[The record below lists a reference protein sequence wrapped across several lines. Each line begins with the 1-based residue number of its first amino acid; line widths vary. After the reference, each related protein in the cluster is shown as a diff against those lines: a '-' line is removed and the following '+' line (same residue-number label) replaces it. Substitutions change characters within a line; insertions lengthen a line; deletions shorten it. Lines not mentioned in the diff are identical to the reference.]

1 MPGLF
6 DLIQGA
12 MGRPDPSMQ
21 LRAALNPLAGVP
33 SAGAP
38 TGPAGPPG
46 ASGGPAAP
54 TGSTPGIRVVTP
66 PDGPPGGQQPQQA
79 PQPMAYQTP
88 QDLGS
93 MFVQLMQR
101 QQANEGFNRSLGML
115 AAGFAQ
121 PRDRAMM
128 IDAMSGQSGDPA
140 SLMGNVMKLTQ
151 YNQQQQR
158 LADMQKNLP
167 ALAQS
172 MNIPLETLTTMF
184 NSNPEGFGQEIAK
197 IQEAQMGLTGDPGE
211 RAVQAARADWHR
223 QNPGKTDADMLGA
236 HPELADAIS
245 LTAFRTGAATTAAT
259 EAKDRQTQMDA
270 AKTDFVDID
279 AQHKKV
285 EDLLTKLKANP
296 DAVVKA
302 VQNLGPTSGWGGAI
316 RGNLPASFGGLDQAT
331 RDAAGQLVLLHNI
344 LYSEGWKGKGTRLS
358 QTEAA
363 RIGSSFD
370 NLSNPALS
378 ADEIKNQ
385 LGDLTNQEATAR
397 VNAAAAAGQTVP
409 QSKWNL
415 VNKIYKD
422 KGDLFTG
429 AKPVDDDSGP
439 TPANGSTDLRNSKD
453 PDADYAKLPKGA
465 EFIGPD
471 GKRYR
476 K

>member
-1 MPGLF
+1 
-6 DLIQGA
+6 
-12 MGRPDPSMQ
+12 
-21 LRAALNPLAGVP
+21 
-33 SAGAP
+33 
-38 TGPAGPPG
+38 
-46 ASGGPAAP
+46 
-54 TGSTPGIRVVTP
+54 
-66 PDGPPGGQQPQQA
+66 
-79 PQPMAYQTP
+79 
-88 QDLGS
+88 

-101 QQANEGFNRSLGML
+101 QQANEGFNRGLGML
-115 AAGFAQ
+115 AAGFAA
-121 PRDRAMM
+121 PRDRATM

-167 ALAQS
+167 ALAAS
-172 MNIPLETLTTMF
+172 MNIPLDTLTTMF
-184 NSNPEGFGQEIAK
+184 NSNPEGFGAEVAR
-197 IQEAQMGLTGDPGE
+197 IQEANMGLTGDPAE
-211 RAVQAARADWHR
+211 RALQAARADWRR
-223 QNPGKTDADMLGA
+223 QNPGKTDADMLAA

-245 LTAFRTGAATTAAT
+245 LTATRTSAATTAAT
-259 EAKDRQTQMDA
+259 EAKDRTTQMDA

-285 EDLLTKLKANP
+285 EDLLTKLNANP
-296 DAVVKA
+296 DAVVRA

-316 RGNLPASFGGLDQAT
+316 RGKLPASFGGLDQAT

-378 ADEIKNQ
+378 EDEIKNQ
-385 LGDLTNQEATAR
+385 LGDLTTQEATAR

-409 QSKWNL
+409 QSKWGL

-422 KGDLFTG
+422 KGDLFSG
-429 AKPVDDDSGP
+429 AKPVDDDSAP
-439 TPANGSTDLRNSKD
+439 PSTPSTSGGSGGQALSAAELA
-453 PDADYAKLPKGA
+453 DAKAKIQQYGRDYVIKYLTGKGYNTS
-465 EFIGPD
+465 GL
-471 GKRYR
+471 
-476 K
+476 